1 MLNGDFFKKI
11 YEIINYRPFI
21 AILCGWLMTGFGQ
34 IYNGQLLKGLLFGIP
49 NTTINFYGHLNE
61 ALLYAFLGDIEKS
74 QTILNYQWILF
85 YPAIFD
91 ISHWDAYE
99 VSYEIQRKCA
109 PPVSHKLPFILSGMF
124 ATVGVIF
131 GSKYFPGPIYLGLG
145 GYLVGGLIG
154 VILIKLGKPS

>member
-1 MLNGDFFKKI
+1 
-11 YEIINYRPFI
+11 
-21 AILCGWLMTGFGQ
+21 MTGFGQ

-91 ISHWDAYE
+91 ISQWDAYE

-131 GSKYFPGPIYLGLG
+131 WFQILSRTYIFRAWRLPGWRLNRSHSY
-145 GYLVGGLIG
+145 
-154 VILIKLGKPS
+154 

>member
-1 MLNGDFFKKI
+1 
-11 YEIINYRPFI
+11 
-21 AILCGWLMTGFGQ
+21 MTGFGQ

-109 PPVSHKLPFILSGMF
+109 PPASHKLPFILSGMF

-131 GSKYFPGPIYLGLG
+131 WFQILSRTYIFRAWRLPGWWLNRSHSY
-145 GYLVGGLIG
+145 
-154 VILIKLGKPS
+154 

>member
-1 MLNGDFFKKI
+1 
-11 YEIINYRPFI
+11 
-21 AILCGWLMTGFGQ
+21 MTGFGQ

-85 YPAIFD
+85 YPAFFD

-99 VSYEIQRKCA
+99 VSFEIQRKCA
-109 PPVSHKLPFILSGMF
+109 PPASHKLPFILSGMF

-131 GSKYFPGPIYLGLG
+131 WFQILSRTYIFRAWRLPGWWLNRSHSY
-145 GYLVGGLIG
+145 
-154 VILIKLGKPS
+154 

>member
-1 MLNGDFFKKI
+1 
-11 YEIINYRPFI
+11 
-21 AILCGWLMTGFGQ
+21 MTGFGQ

-85 YPAIFD
+85 YPAFFD

-131 GSKYFPGPIYLGLG
+131 WFQILSRTYIFRAWRLPGWWLNRSHSY
-145 GYLVGGLIG
+145 
-154 VILIKLGKPS
+154 

>member
-1 MLNGDFFKKI
+1 
-11 YEIINYRPFI
+11 
-21 AILCGWLMTGFGQ
+21 MTGFGQ

-49 NTTINFYGHLNE
+49 NANINFYGHLNE

-91 ISHWDAYE
+91 ISHWDEYE

-131 GSKYFPGPIYLGLG
+131 WFQ
-145 GYLVGGLIG
+145 
-154 VILIKLGKPS
+154 ILSRTYIFRAWRLPSWRLNRSHSY

>member
-1 MLNGDFFKKI
+1 
-11 YEIINYRPFI
+11 
-21 AILCGWLMTGFGQ
+21 MTGFGQ

-49 NTTINFYGHLNE
+49 NANINFYGHLNE

-85 YPAIFD
+85 YPAFFD
-91 ISHWDAYE
+91 ISHWDAYK

-131 GSKYFPGPIYLGLG
+131 WFQILSRTYIFRAWRLPGWWLNRSHSY
-145 GYLVGGLIG
+145 
-154 VILIKLGKPS
+154 

>member
-1 MLNGDFFKKI
+1 
-11 YEIINYRPFI
+11 
-21 AILCGWLMTGFGQ
+21 MTGFGQ

-131 GSKYFPGPIYLGLG
+131 WFQILSRTYIFRAWRLPGWWLNRSHSY
-145 GYLVGGLIG
+145 
-154 VILIKLGKPS
+154 

>member
-1 MLNGDFFKKI
+1 
-11 YEIINYRPFI
+11 
-21 AILCGWLMTGFGQ
+21 MTGFGQ

-49 NTTINFYGHLNE
+49 NANINFYGHLNE

-85 YPAIFD
+85 YPAFFD

-109 PPVSHKLPFILSGMF
+109 PPASHKLPFILSGMF

-131 GSKYFPGPIYLGLG
+131 WFQILSRTYIFRAWRLPGWWLNRSHSY
-145 GYLVGGLIG
+145 
-154 VILIKLGKPS
+154 

>member
-1 MLNGDFFKKI
+1 
-11 YEIINYRPFI
+11 
-21 AILCGWLMTGFGQ
+21 MTGFGQ

-49 NTTINFYGHLNE
+49 NANINFYGHLNE

-131 GSKYFPGPIYLGLG
+131 WFQILSRTYIFRAWRLPGWRLNRSHSY
-145 GYLVGGLIG
+145 
-154 VILIKLGKPS
+154 

>member
-1 MLNGDFFKKI
+1 
-11 YEIINYRPFI
+11 
-21 AILCGWLMTGFGQ
+21 
-34 IYNGQLLKGLLFGIP
+34 
-49 NTTINFYGHLNE
+49 
-61 ALLYAFLGDIEKS
+61 LYAFLGDIEKS

-85 YPAIFD
+85 YPAFFD

-109 PPVSHKLPFILSGMF
+109 PPASHKLPFILSGMF
-124 ATVGVIF
+124 ATVGIIF

>member
-1 MLNGDFFKKI
+1 
-11 YEIINYRPFI
+11 
-21 AILCGWLMTGFGQ
+21 MTGFGQ

-131 GSKYFPGPIYLGLG
+131 WFQILSRTYIFRAWRLPGWRLNRSHSY
-145 GYLVGGLIG
+145 
-154 VILIKLGKPS
+154 

>member
-1 MLNGDFFKKI
+1 
-11 YEIINYRPFI
+11 
-21 AILCGWLMTGFGQ
+21 MTGFGQ
-34 IYNGQLLKGLLFGIP
+34 IYNDQLLKGLLFGIP
-49 NTTINFYGHLNE
+49 NANINFYGHLNE

-85 YPAIFD
+85 YPAFFD

-109 PPVSHKLPFILSGMF
+109 PPASHKLPFILSGMF

-131 GSKYFPGPIYLGLG
+131 WFQILSRTYIFRAWRLPGWWLNRSHSY
-145 GYLVGGLIG
+145 
-154 VILIKLGKPS
+154 

>member
-1 MLNGDFFKKI
+1 
-11 YEIINYRPFI
+11 
-21 AILCGWLMTGFGQ
+21 MTGFGQ

-131 GSKYFPGPIYLGLG
+131 WFQ
-145 GYLVGGLIG
+145 
-154 VILIKLGKPS
+154 ILSRTYIFRAWRLPSWRLNRSHSY

>member
-1 MLNGDFFKKI
+1 
-11 YEIINYRPFI
+11 
-21 AILCGWLMTGFGQ
+21 MTGFGQ

-85 YPAIFD
+85 YPAFFD

-109 PPVSHKLPFILSGMF
+109 PPASHKLPFILSGMF

-131 GSKYFPGPIYLGLG
+131 WFQILSRTYIFRAWRLPGWWLNRSHSY
-145 GYLVGGLIG
+145 
-154 VILIKLGKPS
+154 